1 MSTRTLLSRLRD
13 DEGGWA
19 LVTAMI
25 LMAVM
30 LATGVAM
37 ASFTDTQTKMSG
49 QMRTRE
55 TAFNLAEA
63 ALNGQVFA
71 LAAEWPGPGYTS
83 PTASTQ
89 RSVPS
94 AASPAGHPYA
104 PCTETN
110 TSALDVRCPNVAQ
123 LRGLFPTPDA
133 DPDATWET
141 RVIDNGGPAG
151 SPTQFKTY
159 YSDAALASAVGYD
172 ANGDDRVWVR
182 ASATVKGRTRTLMSM
197 VRLEHQYEDV
207 VHSAVLA
214 GAMQFGN
221 QGANGNKEFVVTDG
235 STPSFM
241 VGVRCQYTPPLL
253 ASQQCLGY
261 APADFPDTTKWT
273 DALHTA
279 ISPFVVQQNYVG
291 GAMTPETRDR
301 LIRSAFSQ
309 GTQFSSCDAAKIH
322 AAEPADKPFK
332 IVVLDFHGQCSLTGS
347 DTWYSNESPGLLI
360 LKNSDSTIEFGGTT
374 TFNGVIYHA
383 NMGTPASSG
392 VLVATSGNAQIN
404 GGVLIDGPG
413 QLFVGQSG
421 GNIKFVDRAFGSVQ
435 SIGTAGI
442 VQNTWRELKVG
453 S

>member
-1 MSTRTLLSRLRD
+1 MSARTLLSRLRD

-25 LMAVM
+25 LMGVM

-37 ASFTDTQTKMSG
+37 ASFTDTQTQMSG

-71 LAAEWPGPGYTS
+71 LAAEWPGPGYTN
-83 PTASTQ
+83 PTPSTQ
-89 RSVPS
+89 RSVWN
-94 AASPAGHPYA
+94 AASSAGQPYA
-104 PCTETN
+104 ACTQAD
-110 TSALDVRCPNVAQ
+110 TSTLDVRCPNAAQ

-133 DPDATWET
+133 DPDARWQT
-141 RVIDNGGPAG
+141 RVVDNGGPAANL
-151 SPTQFKTY
+151 SQFKTY
-159 YSDAALASAVGYD
+159 YSDAALAGGVGYD

-182 ASATVKGRTRTLMSM
+182 ASATVKGRTRTLVSM
-197 VRLEHQYEDV
+197 VRLEHQSEDV

-221 QGANGNKEFVVTDG
+221 QGANGNKEFVVSDG
-235 STPSFM
+235 TTPSFM
-241 VGVRCQYTPPLL
+241 VGVRCQYDPALI
-253 ASQQCLGY
+253 AGQDCLGY
-261 APADFPDTTKWT
+261 APADFPNATKWD

-301 LIRSAFSQ
+301 LIDTAFKQ
-309 GTQFSSCDAAKIH
+309 GTLFTSCTATNIGAA
-322 AAEPADKPFK
+322 AAKPFK
-332 IVVLDFHGQCSLTGS
+332 IVVLDFHGACSLSGN
-347 DTWYSNESPGLLI
+347 DTFYTNENYAMLI
-360 LKNSDSTIEFGGTT
+360 LRNSDSSIEFGGST
-374 TFNGVIYHA
+374 TFNGVVYHA
-383 NMGTPASSG
+383 NMSASSG
-392 VLVATSGNAQIN
+392 VLVSTSGNAQIN
-404 GGVLIDGPG
+404 GGVLIDGAG

-442 VQNTWRELKVG
+442 VQNTWRELKAG

>member
-1 MSTRTLLSRLRD
+1 MSRSKLLRRLRD

-37 ASFTDTQTKMSG
+37 ASFTDTQTQMSG
-49 QMRTRE
+49 KMRTRE

-63 ALNGQVFA
+63 ALNAQVFA
-71 LAAEWPGPGYTS
+71 LASEWPGPGYNGTS
-83 PTASTQ
+83 PSTQ
-89 RSVPS
+89 RSVW
-94 AASPAGHPYA
+94 SPATPTGRPYA
-104 PCTETN
+104 PCTQDN
-110 TSALDVRCPNVAQ
+110 TAALDVRCPNVTQ
-123 LRGLFPTPDA
+123 MRGLFPTPDA
-133 DPDATWET
+133 DPDATWQT
-141 RVIDNGGPAG
+141 RVIDNGGPP
-151 SPTQFKTY
+151 SNPTQFKTY

-182 ASATVKGRTRTLMSM
+182 ATAKVKGRLRTLVSM

-221 QGANGNKEFVVTDG
+221 QGANGNKEFIVSDDT
-235 STPSFM
+235 TPSFM
-241 VGVRCQYTPPLL
+241 VGVRCQYSPPTDLN
-253 ASQQCLGY
+253 ADCLGY
-261 APADFPDTTKWT
+261 APADFNDNLTKW
-273 DALHTA
+273 DAALHTA

-291 GAMTPETRDR
+291 SVMTPETRDR
-301 LIRSAFSQ
+301 LIDTAFKQ
-309 GTQFSSCDAAKIH
+309 GTLLTSCTPANIR
-322 AAEPADKPFK
+322 AAETKPFK
-332 IVVLDFHGQCSLTGS
+332 VVVLDFHGPCVLSGT
-347 DTWYSNESPGLLI
+347 DTFYTNENYGMLI
-360 LKNSDSTIEFGGTT
+360 LRNSDSTIEFGGST

-383 NMGTPASSG
+383 NMGEPPSSG
-392 VLVATSGNAQIN
+392 VLVSTSGNAQIN

-413 QLFVGQSG
+413 KLFVGQSG

-442 VQNTWRELKVG
+442 VQNTWRELNAG

>member
-1 MSTRTLLSRLRD
+1 MSARTLLSRLRD

-25 LMAVM
+25 LMGVM

-37 ASFTDTQTKMSG
+37 ASFTDTQTQMSG

-63 ALNGQVFA
+63 ALNGQVFS
-71 LAAEWPGPGYTS
+71 LAAEWPGPGYTD
-83 PTASTQ
+83 PTPSTQ
-89 RSVPS
+89 RSVWS
-94 AASPAGHPYA
+94 ATSPAGHPYA
-104 PCTETN
+104 PCTEAN
-110 TSALDVRCPNVAQ
+110 TSTLDVRCPNAAQ

-133 DPDATWET
+133 DPDARWET
-141 RVIDNGGPAG
+141 RVIDNGGPAANP
-151 SPTQFKTY
+151 SQFKTY

-182 ASATVKGRTRTLMSM
+182 ASAKVKGRQRTLVSM

-235 STPSFM
+235 GTTPSFM
-241 VGVRCQYTPPLL
+241 VGVRCQYTPALV
-253 ASQQCLGY
+253 ASQDCLGY
-261 APADFPDTTKWT
+261 APADFPDTTKWD

-301 LIRSAFSQ
+301 LIDSAFKQ
-309 GTQFSSCDAAKIH
+309 GTLFTSCTAANIG
-322 AAEPADKPFK
+322 AAANKPFK
-332 IVVLDFHGQCSLTGS
+332 VVVLDFHGACSLTGTDTFYTS
-347 DTWYSNESPGLLI
+347 DNYGMLI
-360 LKNSDSTIEFGGTT
+360 LRNSDSSIEFGGTT

-383 NMGTPASSG
+383 NMGTPPSSG
-392 VLVATSGNAQIN
+392 VLVSTSGNAQIN

-442 VQNTWRELKVG
+442 VQNTWRELKAG